1 MSNIPSALVPVAEP
15 PPLALL
21 APTPAD
27 RNPVLVYLARLGG
40 ETSAVVMARCLKRI
54 AKVIAAWMGDGAS
67 GVTWEA
73 LPWASLRYQH
83 VAALRAKWQRDGLMP
98 RTVNHLLAAVKGVLD
113 EAENL
118 GLLPHDEAARIAKVK
133 SVKVQT
139 EELAGRPIAD
149 DEVRRMMAA
158 CDPTTVPGLRD
169 MALVALLF
177 GGGLRRREASKL
189 RVADFDRARGEVR
202 VIGKGSKKRLV
213 PLSMDAAAIVAA
225 WTVKAPTSGAQPLLI
240 AFEMNGDVRRSNG
253 GVPTAL
259 TSPGVY
265 SVLEAIAKRAGVSD
279 ITPHDARRTRITRML
294 LAGEPLVLV
303 QRIAGHE
310 SVETTGRYVRTSQ
323 DQAQQAAARV
333 LMVGVE
339 AERSGE

>member
-1 MSNIPSALVPVAEP
+1 MPDSIVPIAEP
-15 PPLALL
+15 PPLAML

-54 AKVIAAWMGDGAS
+54 AKVIAAWMGEGAS
-67 GVTWEA
+67 GVSWEA

-118 GLLPHDEAARIAKVK
+118 GLLPPDEAARIAKVK

-139 EELAGRPIAD
+139 EELTGRPITD
-149 DEVRRMMAA
+149 DEVRGMMAA

-169 MALVALLF
+169 MALLALLF

-189 RVADFDRARGEVR
+189 RVADFDRVRGEVR
-202 VIGKGSKKRLV
+202 VLGKGSKKRPV
-213 PLSMDAAAIVAA
+213 PLSTDATAIVAA
-225 WTVKAPTSGAQPLLI
+225 WLTKAPTSGAQPLLI
-240 AFEMNGDVRRSNG
+240 AFEMNGDVRRKG
-253 GVPTAL
+253 GVPTGL

-265 SVLEAIAKRAGVSD
+265 SVIEAIAKRAGVTD

-333 LMVGVE
+333 PMVGVE
-339 AERSGE
+339 AGRSGE